1 MLWSLHPKFALNVKT
16 DDPTWSLRRSGKVY
30 HSHIESC
37 FWGTQ
42 GKLPSWSKNGW
53 RERKDTGLAFTVIR
67 EWSSGEDSHLWTGLT
82 CLNFLQVPKGAP
94 GLLSASANVEWEWKA
109 GMHVFDHQTSKMESD
124 SLLQVIPDVWLLI
137 KNVIFHLIKI
147 YLSWVCLSK
156 RTLWGL

>member
-1 MLWSLHPKFALNVKT
+1 MLWSFHPKFALNVKT
-16 DDPTWSLRRSGKVY
+16 DDPIWSLRRSAKVY
-30 HSHIESC
+30 CSHIESC

-53 RERKDTGLAFTVIR
+53 RKRKDTGLAFTVIR
-67 EWSSGEDSHLWTGLT
+67 EWGWDEDSHLWAGLT
-82 CLNFLQVPKGAP
+82 WSELPASTKGIP
-94 GLLSASANVEWEWKA
+94 GILSAVAKVEWEWKV
-109 GMHVFDHQTSKMESD
+109 GMHVFDRQTSKLESD
-124 SLLQVIPDVWLLI
+124 YYRSSLSLLI